1 MNIGILG
8 TGTWGMAL
16 GRMLSN
22 AGHDVTMWS
31 ALPAEIEALSAAR
44 RHPNLPDM
52 VVPAEIDF
60 TGDIALACAGRDLI
74 VFAVPSVFVRST
86 AEKAAPHIPDGQVVV
101 DVAKGIEPGTLFT
114 MTQVLADVLRA
125 DGRHDRVR
133 CVALSGPTHA
143 EEVARD
149 MLTTIVAAC
158 EDGETA
164 RRVQRAF
171 STDFMR
177 VYTNV
182 DVLGIELAGALKNIV
197 ALASGVAQGLGYGD
211 NARAALITRGA
222 AEIARLGVEM
232 GCLEQ
237 TFGGLAGVGDLIVTC
252 TSEHSRNNRCGRYI
266 GQGMAPDAA
275 VKAVGMVVEGI
286 NALPAAL
293 QLAEKYGVELPIVDA
308 VHAVVSGQ
316 MGAREAVLGLMRR
329 EEKSE
334 LSKSAL
340 ELCFER
346 AAVRK
351 ERDAGMKRVITYGTF
366 DLLHYGH
373 INLLR
378 RAKALG
384 DYLIVVISTDEFNW
398 NQKHKRCYFTYEQ
411 RKALVEAVRYV
422 DLVIPEESWEQKRRD
437 MREYH
442 VDTFV
447 MGDDWAG
454 KFDFLKEEGVE
465 VVYLPRTPEI
475 SSSQMKRDLS
485 GDEVQE
491 SRITHDDID
500 TDPGH

>member
-222 AEIARLGVEM
+222 AETLSTASGAVAPSVSAN
-232 GCLEQ
+232 
-237 TFGGLAGVGDLIVTC
+237 TTSIV
-252 TSEHSRNNRCGRYI
+252 SSSASAH
-266 GQGMAPDAA
+266 AAA
-275 VKAVGMVVEGI
+275 VGRSLRTRTCVVPK
-286 NALPAAL
+286 PAPP
-293 QLAEKYGVELPIVDA
+293 LARSP
-308 VHAVVSGQ
+308 GQ
-316 MGAREAVLGLMRR
+316 AYDLRAREMTVPSR
-329 EEKSE
+329 
-334 LSKSAL
+334 
-340 ELCFER
+340 
-346 AAVRK
+346 
-351 ERDAGMKRVITYGTF
+351 
-366 DLLHYGH
+366 
-373 INLLR
+373 
-378 RAKALG
+378 
-384 DYLIVVISTDEFNW
+384 
-398 NQKHKRCYFTYEQ
+398 
-411 RKALVEAVRYV
+411 RKA
-422 DLVIPEESWEQKRRD
+422 
-437 MREYH
+437 
-442 VDTFV
+442 
-447 MGDDWAG
+447 
-454 KFDFLKEEGVE
+454 
-465 VVYLPRTPEI
+465 
-475 SSSQMKRDLS
+475 
-485 GDEVQE
+485 
-491 SRITHDDID
+491 
-500 TDPGH
+500 